1 MRATNTEYRRTL
13 QELLP
18 AGSAWPRDEDAI
30 LTKVLGGV
38 APSLARVHNRA
49 LDLIEEADP
58 RTTREMI
65 DDWERC
71 CGLPDECTPANATT
85 LQERRAAVV
94 AKLTYRGAQDTAY
107 FEALAGSLGYAV
119 AIEEF
124 RPFVCGLSRCG
135 DRLNG
140 GHEVRYYWR
149 VRILEPRVTWF
160 RTGVSSPP
168 ERLGKINYAED
179 LECILNRLK
188 PAHTYLVFAY
198 DYEEE

>member
-1 MRATNTEYRRTL
+1 MRATDAEYLATL

-18 AGSAWPRDEDAI
+18 AGDAWPRDDDAT
-30 LTKVLGGV
+30 LTKVLGGI
-38 APSLARVHNRA
+38 APSLARAHNRA
-49 LDLIEEADP
+49 LELVEEADP

-65 DDWERC
+65 GDWERC

-94 AKLTYRGAQDTAY
+94 AKLTHRGGQDGAY
-107 FEALAGSLGYAV
+107 FLGLAEGLGYAV
-119 AIEEF
+119 TIEEF
-124 RPFVCGLSRCG
+124 RPFVCGLGRCG

-140 GHEVRYYWR
+140 GHEVRYNWR

-160 RTGVSSPP
+160 RTGASAPP
-168 ERLGKINYAED
+168 DRLGKIDYAED

-188 PAHTYLVFAY
+188 PAHTQLVCA
-198 DYEEE
+198 YEEE